1 MAGIRISHELLY
13 RVATAYYID
22 KKQQRE
28 IANELKVSRVQI
40 SKYLKMAEEY
50 GLIRI
55 EIIPPVINME
65 ELLYFQQEFKKT
77 FSIKD
82 ILVCPSYNTH
92 DTLLRSLIKQAENYI
107 WRNYGTGGL
116 IVGLGWGKT
125 ALELTENLQ
134 TVEHRHWQIVPLAGG
149 NNRVSEKYYNINY
162 LVQTF
167 AEKIGAKSY
176 SLYLPL
182 IFDTRTGHQSIIQS
196 HEFRHISKFWNA
208 IDLIICSLGS
218 DLAGSPLFKY
228 ETKDPK
234 YLNNLKEAKAV
245 GDMLMHFY
253 DIDGKIV
260 ELGIEDRMIKISY
273 QQLMEAKN
281 RLVIVSGIEKT
292 DAILGALRANFIDIL
307 IIDRS
312 TAIHILERNKQV

>member
-1 MAGIRISHELLY
+1 
-13 RVATAYYID
+13 
-22 KKQQRE
+22 
-28 IANELKVSRVQI
+28 
-40 SKYLKMAEEY
+40 MAEEC

-55 EIIPPVINME
+55 EIIPPVIEPE
-65 ELLYFQQEFKKT
+65 EQLYFQQEFKKI
-77 FSIKD
+77 FSIRD

-92 DTLLRSLIKQAENYI
+92 DTLLRSLIRQAEKFIWENYE
-107 WRNYGTGGL
+107 TGDL

-125 ALELTENLQ
+125 VLELTENLQ
-134 TVEHRHWQIVPLAGG
+134 TVERRHWQIVPLAGG

-167 AEKIGAKSY
+167 AEKIGEKSY

-182 IFDTRTGHQSIIQS
+182 IFDTKAGHQSLIQS
-196 HEFRHISKFWNA
+196 NEFLHISKFWDA

-218 DLAGSPLFKY
+218 DLSGSPIFKY

-234 YLNNLKEAKAV
+234 YLNNLKSANAV

-253 DIDGKIV
+253 DINGKIV
-260 ELGIEDRMIKISY
+260 ELGIEDRMIKISH
-273 QQLMEAKN
+273 QQLMKAKN
-281 RLVIVSGIEKT
+281 RLVIASGIEKT
-292 DAILGALRANFIDIL
+292 DAILGALRANFIDTL

-312 TAIHILERNKQV
+312 TAIHVLDRNHQV